1 MDKTLG
7 YLGLAKKAGALQAGE
22 TNSGAAV
29 RAGKARV
36 LLLASDA
43 SENARRRAEGFIYST
58 QTPLVILPYSKL
70 ELSSAVG
77 SSDCAMAAI
86 TDIGLAAVF
95 MSSLCDSS
103 DSYKDT
109 AKLLEQ
115 KNEKAKNRKQEALA
129 HDRNKKTG
137 RNAKDA
143 KSGKRRKNK

>member
-7 YLGLAKKAGALQAGE
+7 YLGLAKKAGALQSGE

-58 QTPLVILPYSKL
+58 QTPLVTLPYSKL

-95 MSSLCDSS
+95 MSSLCDRS

-109 AKLLEQ
+109 AELLML
-115 KNEKAKNRKQEALA
+115 KNEKAKTRKREALA
-129 HDRNKKTG
+129 HDRNKKMG
-137 RNAKDA
+137 RTVKDA